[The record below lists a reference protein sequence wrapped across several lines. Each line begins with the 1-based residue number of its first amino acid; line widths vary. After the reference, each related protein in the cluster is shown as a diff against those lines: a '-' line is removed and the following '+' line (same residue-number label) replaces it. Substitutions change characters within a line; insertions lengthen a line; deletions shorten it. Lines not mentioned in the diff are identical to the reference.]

1 MLKRTLKLKPR
12 PLVGSVL
19 LAMSLMANAGIT
31 LTTSA
36 DTKLGEVIST
46 IQAQSDYKFFYD
58 DNLSTSKVKIVSLK
72 DEDVEEALKKLF
84 DGTQI
89 DYVIKDKVIYL
100 KKEVK
105 SETPKKEKVAPH
117 KISGVILDENGEP
130 LIGATVRIK
139 GTNTGATTDLDG
151 NYTIETTEADPV
163 IEYSYVGYKSME
175 VKADGKSTVDVDMTP
190 DLQELGEVVVTA
202 LGIKREQKSLSY
214 NVQQIGG
221 DALSEN
227 KDANFINGLAGKV
240 AGVNINASSSGVG
253 GISKVVMRGTKSIM
267 QSSNALYVVDGM
279 PMRSANN
286 SGSTEFGSQGATE
299 PIADINLNV
308 SIDRCCRRCTLWFG
322 CRKRCH
328 CHYYEK
334 RTSRPYK
341 SHSQFK
347 YSVGSVTC

>member
-105 SETPKKEKVAPH
+105 SETPKK
-117 KISGVILDENGEP
+117 
-130 LIGATVRIK
+130 
-139 GTNTGATTDLDG
+139 
-151 NYTIETTEADPV
+151 
-163 IEYSYVGYKSME
+163 
-175 VKADGKSTVDVDMTP
+175 
-190 DLQELGEVVVTA
+190 
-202 LGIKREQKSLSY
+202 RESR
-214 NVQQIGG
+214 
-221 DALSEN
+221 
-227 KDANFINGLAGKV
+227 
-240 AGVNINASSSGVG
+240 SS
-253 GISKVVMRGTKSIM
+253 
-267 QSSNALYVVDGM
+267 
-279 PMRSANN
+279 
-286 SGSTEFGSQGATE
+286 
-299 PIADINLNV
+299 
-308 SIDRCCRRCTLWFG
+308 
-322 CRKRCH
+322 
-328 CHYYEK
+328 
-334 RTSRPYK
+334 
-341 SHSQFK
+341 
-347 YSVGSVTC
+347 